1 MTDIQAYNRIAWN
14 EAVARG
20 TQWSIP
26 VSAAEVAAARHGDW
40 KIILTP
46 EKPVPR
52 HWFPTDMAGADIL
65 CLASGGGQ
73 QGPILAATGA
83 NVTVFDNADAQLARD
98 RHVAERDGLAI
109 NTVRG
114 DMANLAVFAD
124 ASFDCIVH
132 PVSNLFVPAVRPV
145 WQEAYR
151 VLRRGGVLV
160 SGFMNPA
167 FYLFDADLAEEGNY
181 VVSYKIPYSDL
192 QSLPAETRQRY
203 ADDMQP
209 LEFGH
214 TLQDQIGGQIDAGFA
229 ITGFYEDR
237 WPEQY
242 LSEYMDAYI
251 ATRALK
257 R

>member
-1 MTDIQAYNRIAWN
+1 MTDIQAYNRQAWN

-20 TQWSIP
+20 SQWSIP
-26 VSAAEVAAARHGDW
+26 VSPAEVAAARSGEW
-40 KIILTP
+40 TIILTP
-46 EKPVPR
+46 EKAVPR
-52 HWFPTDMAGADIL
+52 NWFPTDMAGADIL

-73 QGPILAATGA
+73 QGPILAAAGA
-83 NVTVFDNADAQLARD
+83 NVTVFDNSDAQIARD

-114 DMANLAVFAD
+114 DMADLSVFAD

-132 PVSNLFVPAVRPV
+132 PVSNLFAPDVRPV
-145 WQEAYR
+145 WREAYR
-151 VLRRGGVLV
+151 VLRSDGVLL

-167 FYLFDADLAEEGNY
+167 FYLFDAELADEGNY
-181 VVSYKIPYSDL
+181 VVSYKIPYSD
-192 QSLPAETRQRY
+192 QESLPEETRHRY
-203 ADDMQP
+203 AEELMP

-214 TLQDQIGGQIDAGFA
+214 TLTDQIGGQIDAGFV

-257 R
+257 Q